1 VNKAIEI
8 KRAEK
13 TIGNSLEAKVTIFA
27 DKERLSLLQ
36 SYKDLLPALFIVS
49 QSGTGDYT
57 DAPEDAYRDEEV
69 DGLAVVVEHAGGK
82 KCLRCWNWSTTVGEF
97 ADAQEVC
104 QRCYHVL
111 SRIKKPAITYFI
123 ISLIVLILDQATKLI
138 IVRYIHPYESIQILP
153 FFRIV
158 SVRNPGAAFGMF
170 QGLGPL
176 FFIIIS
182 FIAIGIISFMII
194 KGKGRGSG

>member
-1 VNKAIEI
+1 M
-8 KRAEK
+8 
-13 TIGNSLEAKVTIFA
+13 
-27 DKERLSLLQ
+27 
-36 SYKDLLPALFIVS
+36 
-49 QSGTGDYT
+49 
-57 DAPEDAYRDEEV
+57 
-69 DGLAVVVEHAGGK
+69 
-82 KCLRCWNWSTTVGEF
+82 
-97 ADAQEVC
+97 
-104 QRCYHVL
+104 L
-111 SRIKKPAITYFI
+111 SRIKKPPITYFI

-138 IVRYIHPYESIQILP
+138 IVRYIHPYETVQILP

-194 KGKGRGSG
+194 KGKDDGLSLSFILGGALGNLVDRIRLGHVIDFLDLYVGKHHWPAFNVADSALTLGIVLLFYRAIINRGSSDFSSG